1 MIQNYSN
8 RQEYNVKGIVDNK
21 TEKVLNNSSLK
32 FEITAKRLY
41 AASQRVL

>member
-21 TEKVLNNSSLK
+21 TEKVLKENHK
-32 FEITAKRLY
+32 
-41 AASQRVL
+41 